1 MAQISSSVKRMH
13 FIEIVLILSVVVATL
28 VRYVFG
34 YQPTFFLEI
43 FCILL
48 ALVYF
53 PFGFYFI
60 GKPADNYGNTVP
72 IILGFIYSLG
82 VLTLLISEVNVD
94 SYRYPLIADFF
105 VLSAVV
111 GYLLYRLRLAD
122 FPRVYINAQLIR
134 IAFIVVVSL
143 FILIA
148 K

>member
-1 MAQISSSVKRMH
+1 MAQVSSSIKKMH
-13 FIEIVLILSVVVATL
+13 FVEIMLILSVLMGTI

-34 YQPTFFLEI
+34 FQSFLFLEI
-43 FCILL
+43 FCVLL

-60 GKPADNYGNTVP
+60 GKPADNYSNTVS
-72 IILGFIYSLG
+72 IILGFVYSLG
-82 VLTLLISEVNVD
+82 VMTILISEVNID

-105 VLSAVV
+105 VLAVIV
-111 GYLLYRLRLAD
+111 GYLLYKLRSAEY
-122 FPRVYINAQLIR
+122 PRVYINLQLIR
-134 IAFIVVVSL
+134 VAFIVFVSL

>member
-1 MAQISSSVKRMH
+1 MH
-13 FIEIVLILSVVVATL
+13 FVEIVLILSVVMATI

-34 YQPTFFLEI
+34 FQSFLFLEI

-48 ALVYF
+48 ALMYF

-60 GKPADNYGNTVP
+60 GKPTDKYSNTISIV
-72 IILGFIYSLG
+72 LGFIYSLG
-82 VLTLLISEVNVD
+82 VMSILISEVNID

-105 VLSAVV
+105 ILAAVV
-111 GYLLYRLRLAD
+111 GYLLYRLRSAEY
-122 FPRVYINAQLIR
+122 PRVYINTQLIR
-134 IAFIVVVSL
+134 VAFIVFVSL

>member
-1 MAQISSSVKRMH
+1 MAQVSSSVKKMH
-13 FIEIVLILSVVVATL
+13 FVEIVLILSVVVATI
-28 VRYVFG
+28 VRYAFG
-34 YQPTFFLEI
+34 FQSFFFLEI

-60 GKPADNYGNTVP
+60 GKPTDNYSNTISIV
-72 IILGFIYSLG
+72 LGFIYSLG
-82 VLTLLISEVNVD
+82 VMTILISEVNID

-105 VLSAVV
+105 ILAAVV
-111 GYLLYRLRLAD
+111 GYLLYTLRSSK

-134 IAFIVVVSL
+134 VAFIVFVGL

>member
-1 MAQISSSVKRMH
+1 MAQVSSSVKKMH
-13 FIEIVLILSVVVATL
+13 FAEIVLILSVVVATI
-28 VRYVFG
+28 VRYAFG
-34 YQPTFFLEI
+34 FQSFFFLEI

-48 ALVYF
+48 ALMYF

-60 GKPADNYGNTVP
+60 GKPTDNYNNTITIV
-72 IILGFIYSLG
+72 LGFIYALG
-82 VLTLLISEVNVD
+82 MMAILISEVNID

-105 VLSAVV
+105 VLAVV
-111 GYLLYRLRLAD
+111 IGYLLYRLRSAE

-134 IAFIVVVSL
+134 IAFIVFVSL

>member
-1 MAQISSSVKRMH
+1 MAQVSSSVKKMH
-13 FIEIVLILSVVVATL
+13 FVEIVLILSVVMGTI
-28 VRYVFG
+28 VRYAFG
-34 YQPTFFLEI
+34 FQSSFFLEI

-60 GKPADNYGNTVP
+60 GKPTDNYSNTISIV
-72 IILGFIYSLG
+72 LGFIYSLG
-82 VLTLLISEVNVD
+82 VMTILISEINID

-105 VLSAVV
+105 ILAAVI
-111 GYLLYRLRLAD
+111 GYLLYKLRSAEY
-122 FPRVYINAQLIR
+122 PRVYINAQLIR
-134 IAFIVVVSL
+134 VTFIVATSL

>member
-1 MAQISSSVKRMH
+1 MAQISSSVKKIH
-13 FIEIVLILSVVVATL
+13 FVEIVLLLSVVMATI
-28 VRYVFG
+28 VRYIFG
-34 YQPTFFLEI
+34 FQSTFFLEI

-60 GKPADNYGNTVP
+60 GKPAEDYSNAMP

-82 VLTLLISEVNVD
+82 VMAILISEVNID

-105 VLSAVV
+105 ILAAVV
-111 GYLLYRLRLAD
+111 GYLLYRLRSAE

-134 IAFIVVVSL
+134 VAFIVVVSL

>member
-1 MAQISSSVKRMH
+1 MAQVSNSVKKMH
-13 FIEIVLILSVVVATL
+13 FVEIVLLLSVVMATI

-34 YQPTFFLEI
+34 FQSTFFLEI
-43 FCILL
+43 FCVLL

-60 GKPADNYGNTVP
+60 GKPADNYSNNIS
-72 IILGFIYSLG
+72 IILGLIYSLG
-82 VLTLLISEVNVD
+82 IMAILISEVNID

-105 VLSAVV
+105 ILAAVV
-111 GYLLYRLRLAD
+111 GYLLYRLRSAE

-134 IAFIVVVSL
+134 VAFIVFVSL

>member
-1 MAQISSSVKRMH
+1 MAQVSSSVKKMH
-13 FIEIVLILSVVVATL
+13 FAEIVLILSVVVATI
-28 VRYVFG
+28 VRYAFG
-34 YQPTFFLEI
+34 FQSFFFLEI

-60 GKPADNYGNTVP
+60 GKPTDNYSNTISIV
-72 IILGFIYSLG
+72 LGFIYSLG
-82 VLTLLISEVNVD
+82 VMTILISEVNID

-105 VLSAVV
+105 ILAAVI
-111 GYLLYRLRLAD
+111 GYLLYRLRSAEY
-122 FPRVYINAQLIR
+122 PRVYINAQLIR
-134 IAFIVVVSL
+134 VTFIVFVSL

>member
-1 MAQISSSVKRMH
+1 MAQVSSSVKKMH
-13 FIEIVLILSVVVATL
+13 FLEIMLILSVVVATI

-34 YQPTFFLEI
+34 FQSFFFLEI

-60 GKPADNYGNTVP
+60 GKPAENYSNTITIV
-72 IILGFIYSLG
+72 LGFIYALG
-82 VLTLLISEVNVD
+82 VITILISEVNID

-105 VLSAVV
+105 ILAAVV
-111 GYLLYRLRLAD
+111 GYLLYKLRSAEY
-122 FPRVYINAQLIR
+122 PRVYINAQLIR
-134 IAFIVVVSL
+134 VAFIIVTSF

>member
-1 MAQISSSVKRMH
+1 MAKVSSSVKKMN
-13 FIEIVLILSVVVATL
+13 FVEIVLMLSVMVATI
-28 VRYVFG
+28 VRYAFG
-34 YQPTFFLEI
+34 FQSSFFLEV

-60 GKPADNYGNTVP
+60 GKPAENYSN
-72 IILGFIYSLG
+72 IISIIIGFIYSLG
-82 VLTLLISEVNVD
+82 VMTILISEVNID

-105 VLSAVV
+105 ILIAIT
-111 GYLLYRLRLAD
+111 GYLIYKLRSAEY
-122 FPRVYINAQLIR
+122 PQVYINAQLIR
-134 IAFIVVVSL
+134 VAFIVVTSL